1 MDSIPTEASG
11 TTFRFS
17 ALSGEVVGTEQR
29 SDSYTTGSSR
39 TVVIDGTGGGGGH
52 VSTSVVVSR
61 DIWLRDA
68 AGDEHHVRVQADLPI
83 RTGQRIA
90 ILHLQATRPSTK
102 RKIDS
107 LVSVY
112 TPSTDTYWKVQE
124 LEDVAQTLSMPMWP
138 QAAFFCLVALWG
150 VSLFLC
156 LAGVGIPIVITL
168 AVVWWKRVK
177 KHKQEAAAILDA
189 LRANHQAVIRH
200 EYASW
205 RQDADRLRKPNQA
218 TTRTIGAAE

>member
-83 RTGQRIA
+83 RTGQQIA
-90 ILHLQATRPSTK
+90 ILYLQATRPSTK
-102 RKIDS
+102 RKVDS

-112 TPSTDTYWKVQE
+112 TPSTDTYWKVLE
-124 LEDVAQTLSMPMWP
+124 LEEIAKTLSTPTWSM
-138 QAAFFCLVALWG
+138 AGFVCLVAFWG

-156 LAGVGIPIVITL
+156 LAGVGIPIIITL

-189 LRANHQAVIRH
+189 LRADHQAVIRH
-200 EYASW
+200 EYDGW
-205 RQDADRLRKPNQA
+205 RQDIDRLQKADRVA
-218 TTRTIGAAE
+218 TPTIGATR

>member
-1 MDSIPTEASG
+1 MDSISTDACG

-39 TVVIDGTGGGGGH
+39 TVIIDGTGGGGGH

-68 AGDEHHVRVQADLPI
+68 VGDEHHVRVQADLPI
-83 RTGQRIA
+83 RTGQQIA
-90 ILHLQATRPSTK
+90 ILYLQATRPSTK
-102 RKIDS
+102 RKVDS

-112 TPSTDTYWKVQE
+112 TPSTDTYWKVLE
-124 LEDVAQTLSMPMWP
+124 LEEIAKTLSTPTWSMTG
-138 QAAFFCLVALWG
+138 FVCLVAFWG

-156 LAGVGIPIVITL
+156 LAGVGIPIVIALT
-168 AVVWWKRVK
+168 VVWWKRVK
-177 KHKQEAAAILDA
+177 KHKQEAAVILDA
-189 LRANHQAVIRH
+189 LRADHQAVIRH
-200 EYASW
+200 EYANW
-205 RQDADRLRKPNQA
+205 RRDADRLRKPDQA

>member
-1 MDSIPTEASG
+1 MDSIPAEACG

-90 ILHLQATRPSTK
+90 ILHLQATRP
-102 RKIDS
+102 IDEAQGRQPRVG
-107 LVSVY
+107 LHAV
-112 TPSTDTYWKVQE
+112 DGHL
-124 LEDVAQTLSMPMWP
+124 LEGPGARGDRQDPVHADLEHGG
-138 QAAFFCLVALWG
+138 FVCLVAFWG

-168 AVVWWKRVK
+168 AVIWWKRVK
-177 KHKQEAAAILDA
+177 KHKQEAVEILDA
-189 LRANHQAVIRH
+189 LQADHQAVIRH

-205 RQDADRLRKPNQA
+205 RRDADRLRKPDQA